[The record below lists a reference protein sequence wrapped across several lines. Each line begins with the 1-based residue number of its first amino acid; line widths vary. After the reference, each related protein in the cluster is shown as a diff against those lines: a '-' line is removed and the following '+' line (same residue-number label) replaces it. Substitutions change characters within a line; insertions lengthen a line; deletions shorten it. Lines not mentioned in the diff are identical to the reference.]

1 MSSFPLLFALF
12 HDLDLTGKVNDDKAH
27 YQYDQ
32 TSEVGSEVA
41 NDFREALWD
50 HRLRLWEG
58 EVVRIR
64 RLERLGLH
72 ERC

>member
-32 TSEVGSEVA
+32 TSKVESKVA
-41 NDFREALWD
+41 NGFKEPLWD
-50 HRLRLWEG
+50 SGRRLWEG
-58 EVVRIR
+58 EVV
-64 RLERLGLH
+64 
-72 ERC
+72 